1 MPIKPVPSAMESAR
15 AGMARESERMDRAAE
30 RIAHREDTLVQDVTE
45 VVQAGRHHEANA
57 AAFKAASDM
66 MESTIDLL
74 L

>member
-1 MPIKPVPSAMESAR
+1 
-15 AGMARESERMDRAAE
+15 
-30 RIAHREDTLVQDVTE
+30 
-45 VVQAGRHHEANA
+45 VQAGRHHEANA